1 MEAEEEK
8 SSRTVV
14 RFIPLDL
21 PIQAR
26 EREKERKNKR
36 WLDVS
41 GRISLATHASH
52 SWYQACLLGRCF
64 VFDFLNR
71 QSRGIDSKQITS
83 LKSAV
88 TRTKSRLGYF
98 SCQSQYIM
106 ASVTF

>member
-1 MEAEEEK
+1 MEAEEEE

-21 PIQAR
+21 PIRAR

-52 SWYQACLLGRCF
+52 S
-64 VFDFLNR
+64 
-71 QSRGIDSKQITS
+71 
-83 LKSAV
+83 
-88 TRTKSRLGYF
+88 
-98 SCQSQYIM
+98 
-106 ASVTF
+106 